1 MKYYQCHGHRVQV
14 FLCVNEAKF
23 TSALNK
29 KISLALMET
38 ITRFLLGGIV
48 RGGELS
54 NQFENH

>member
-1 MKYYQCHGHRVQV
+1 MVIESKF
-14 FLCVNEAKF
+14 FLCVNEVKF

-38 ITRFLLGGIV
+38 ITRFLLRGMV
-48 RGGELS
+48 RGGELI